1 MGKRKKD
8 PIFKKSLLFAV
19 INTAQRPG
27 KMFLN
32 SPADFPP
39 VLKLLFQQ
47 IFPAQLQEK
56 QEGDSCVV
64 FPLVDVLTQ
73 IYVLRTRVQ
82 SL

>member
-1 MGKRKKD
+1 
-8 PIFKKSLLFAV
+8 
-19 INTAQRPG
+19 
-27 KMFLN
+27 MFLN

-64 FPLVDVLTQ
+64 IFPLVDVLTQ

-82 SL
+82 ACEVAEELI